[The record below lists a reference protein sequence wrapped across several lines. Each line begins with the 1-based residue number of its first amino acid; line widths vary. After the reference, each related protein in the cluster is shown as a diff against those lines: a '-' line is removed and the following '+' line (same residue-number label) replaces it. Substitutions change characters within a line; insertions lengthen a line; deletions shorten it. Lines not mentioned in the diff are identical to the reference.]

1 MMVKIKGSDKHWEEM
16 GDEGITERISD
27 EELKNTLL
35 HIERSRCLGERD
47 CNISLYD
54 LAGIIQEIMECR
66 ENQPKY
72 EKTIAD
78 MAEWIEGTAEVGEY
92 CDGCQYFDN
101 ENESCSCMM
110 ADECRAHIMH
120 YYMTNNHIGE

>member
-1 MMVKIKGSDKHWEEM
+1 M
-16 GDEGITERISD
+16 GTIEL
-27 EELKNTLL
+27 LKNMQ
-35 HIERSRCLGERD
+35 EKCLNGGK
-47 CNISLYD
+47 YD
-54 LAGIIQEIMECR
+54 DPLRMEKYQALEKAIKAI

-78 MAEWIEGTAEVGEY
+78 MAEWIKGTAEVGEY

-110 ADECRAHIMH
+110 ADECRAHIIN